1 MKKILLLSVLCSIS
15 FFACKKKSEDIPTP
29 AVPLV
34 PYSFSEFLKQ
44 TGFNATVDNYS
55 EAPETSERG
64 TIFEPQVD
72 GNITAFVVNLPAAV
86 TNLKITLWNATTK
99 VPLRSSTFTYTA
111 LGQNSTYTISAVP
124 VQKNEKY
131 CVSFTTQPTFSY
143 YKRKRTN
150 GAATT
155 YPVNFSNI
163 KIRSHNEYSYP
174 TGTSN
179 ILHFPDNATV
189 ISYFGDVHFVFQ

>member
-1 MKKILLLSVLCSIS
+1 MKKIIFTLTIATLL
-15 FFACKKKSEDIPTP
+15 FACKKKSEDIPAP
-29 AVPLV
+29 VVPLA

-44 TGFNATVDNYS
+44 TGFDATVDNYS

-99 VPLRSSTFTYTA
+99 VPLRSITGIYTA

-131 CVSFTTQPTFSY
+131 CVSFTTQTNFSY
-143 YKRKRTN
+143 YKRKRAN
-150 GAATT
+150 GVAAT

>member
-1 MKKILLLSVLCSIS
+1 MKKIIFTLTIATLL
-15 FFACKKKSEDIPTP
+15 FACTKKSEDIP
-29 AVPLV
+29 ALVVPLV

-44 TGFNATVDNYS
+44 TGFDATVDNYS

-99 VPLRSSTFTYTA
+99 VPLRSINGIYTA

-150 GAATT
+150 GAAAT

-189 ISYFGDVHFVFQ
+189 VSYFGDVHFVFQ